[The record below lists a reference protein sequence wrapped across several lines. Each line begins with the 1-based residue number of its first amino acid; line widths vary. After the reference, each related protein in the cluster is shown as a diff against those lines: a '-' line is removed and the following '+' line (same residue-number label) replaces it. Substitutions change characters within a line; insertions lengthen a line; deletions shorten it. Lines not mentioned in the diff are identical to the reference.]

1 MVELAKDARDK
12 GANIIVFPE
21 LSLLGYPPEDLLLR
35 PSLASRVKLAFEL
48 LYTVKDIVMLVGY
61 PHIDPNGTFNSVA
74 IIHNGQQKGFYHKQ
88 CLPNYGVFDERR
100 YFNTGH
106 NQVLFDYQGLT
117 IGLLICEDLWQK
129 TLPFAHSKKR
139 CGNHHQPQ
147 CLAL

>member
-74 IIHNGQQKGFYHKQ
+74 IIHNGQQKGFITNNACQTMAYLMNAAILIPVTTK
-88 CLPNYGVFDERR
+88 CC
-100 YFNTGH
+100 
-106 NQVLFDYQGLT
+106 LT
-117 IGLLICEDLWQK
+117 IKG
-129 TLPFAHSKKR
+129 
-139 CGNHHQPQ
+139 
-147 CLAL
+147 